1 MKNRPRSLSRLIPLL
16 VALAA
21 LTGLIVA
28 VAPAGATPA
37 TSPPIEPLIPSENAG
52 VQASGE
58 PLAVTFSCPVFAA
71 EEGEVIEPEEPEEE
85 EVEESLEERRER
97 KERERRELKEE
108 IEQIKEEEAGVEFP
122 EEPEEEVVPP
132 VIQQEPPVLGGGE
145 EYGVH
150 FSTSFATDQFGQLG
164 TAGFGEAGEGSSE
177 PIKGSNAQCSS
188 ELELPSKPVP
198 AALYEGRIYWQ
209 VFRESEFGENGVEV
223 GPVHSFMVYPFIEEP
238 ELTFREQIFTGYL
251 TKIDFGYEAELGGAV
266 VQLQEWENGAW
277 KTIAEAPGSNSG
289 ENAFFVKPKKAGR
302 HVYRP
307 LVLGGAQP
315 QGLESVSKVV
325 RKPTKQRVTSAADDG
340 DYLAAS
346 GKEKEEWPIEFS
358 VKSNG
363 TVLQNLDVEA
373 ETTCK
378 GPTKAQDVKLEVPAH
393 LSNAKIAPDGTVY
406 GVTKTSGPEEWTVT
420 LEGSIFQGRFQGE
433 LSTSHANC
441 TGYRT
446 IDAVLQKPKKK

>member
-1 MKNRPRSLSRLIPLL
+1 MKNRPRSFSRLVPLL

-28 VAPAGATPA
+28 VASADATTA

-52 VQASGE
+52 VQASAE
-58 PLAVTFSCPVFAA
+58 PLSVTFTCPTFAA
-71 EEGEVIEPEEPEEE
+71 EEGEVIEEPEEE
-85 EVEESLEERRER
+85 AVEETLEER
-97 KERERRELKEE
+97 KERAEEEL
-108 IEQIKEEEAGVEFP
+108 EQIKEEEDGVVF
-122 EEPEEEVVPP
+122 PEEEVVPP
-132 VIQQEPPVLGGGE
+132 VVLHEPPVLGGGE

-150 FSTSFATDQFGQLG
+150 FSTSFATDKFGQLG

-177 PIKGSNAQCSS
+177 PIKGSAAQCSS
-188 ELELPSKPVP
+188 ELELPTKPVP

-209 VFRESEFGENGVEV
+209 VFRESAFGENGVEV
-223 GPVHSFMVYPFIEEP
+223 GPVHSFMVFPFIEEP
-238 ELTFREQIFTGYL
+238 ELIFREQIFAGYL
-251 TKIDFGYEAELGGAV
+251 TKVGFSYEAELGGAV

-277 KTIAEAPGSNSG
+277 KTIAEAPGSNGG
-289 ENAFFVKPKKAGR
+289 ENAFYVKPKKAGR
-302 HVYRP
+302 HVFRP

-315 QGLESVSKVV
+315 QGLESVPKAV

-340 DYLAAS
+340 SYLAAS
-346 GKEKEEWPIEFS
+346 GKEREEWPIEFS

-363 TVLQNLDVEA
+363 TVLRNLDLEA

-393 LSNAKIAPDGTVY
+393 LRNAKIAPDGTVF
-406 GVTKTSGPEEWTVT
+406 GVTKSAGPEEWTVT
-420 LEGSIFQGRFQGE
+420 LTGSIFQGRFQGE
-433 LSTSHANC
+433 LKTSHANC

>member
-1 MKNRPRSLSRLIPLL
+1 MKNRPRSFSRLVPLL

-52 VQASGE
+52 IQASAE
-58 PLAVTFSCPVFAA
+58 PLSVTFTCPTFAA
-71 EEGEVIEPEEPEEE
+71 EEGEVIEEPEEE
-85 EVEESLEERRER
+85 AVEETLEEKRERAEREVEELE
-97 KERERRELKEE
+97 EE
-108 IEQIKEEEAGVEFP
+108 IERIEKEEEGVVFP

-132 VIQQEPPVLGGGE
+132 VVLHEPPVLGGGE

-150 FSTSFATDQFGQLG
+150 FSTSFATDASGQLG

-177 PIKGSNAQCSS
+177 PIKGSAAQCSS
-188 ELELPSKPVP
+188 ELELPTKPVP

-238 ELTFREQIFTGYL
+238 ELTFREQIFAGYL
-251 TKIDFGYEAELGGAV
+251 TKIGFGYEAELGGAV

-289 ENAFFVKPKKAGR
+289 ENAFYVKLKKAGR
-302 HVYRP
+302 HVFRP

-315 QGLESVSKVV
+315 QGLESASKVV
-325 RKPTKQRVTSAADDG
+325 RKPTKQRVTSAAEDG
-340 DYLAAS
+340 SYIAS
-346 GKEKEEWPIEFS
+346 TNKVQEESPIEFK
-358 VKSNG
+358 VTGNG
-363 TVLQNLDVEA
+363 TVLRNLNLEA

-378 GPTKAQDVKLEVPAH
+378 GPTKPQNVTVEIAAHVK
-393 LSNAKIAPDGTVY
+393 NAKIAPDGTVY